1 MDRRF
6 LNLHVLISHSPSCL
20 NRDDMNM
27 QKSARFGGVRRVR
40 VSSQCLKRAIRRSDR
55 YRELFGDSSVRTR
68 SDKALMGYLRSIP
81 RFDRFSDGEL
91 NLVINSSGMQDK
103 VVTPWMVDEFE
114 AIVEAVHSAIVEKG
128 IPEDEFL
135 KIAKK
140 KSSKGKDED
149 KKSKNSG
156 KGIDAVMKKAVDEF
170 KKAGVS
176 CTDIALSGRMC
187 ASGILDSIEGAMSLS
202 HSITTHAMEAEIDW
216 FTAMDDLTCETEET
230 GAGHLNTQ
238 EFGSGVFYRY
248 ASINMALLEKNL
260 GGDKER
266 AIDTAA
272 GFTELLST
280 IVPTGKQK
288 SFASYSLADLVL
300 AVKSDMPVSLH
311 NAFERPVSGDRRSGL
326 MDPSIKALSEYR
338 DLVHSGYGL
347 EEESAVFSIRDT
359 TLTQRCNSLKELLE
373 WIKR

>member
-40 VSSQCLKRAIRRSDR
+40 VSSQCLKRVIRRSDK
-55 YRELFGDSSVRTR
+55 YRELFGDPSVRTR
-68 SDKALMGYLRSIP
+68 NNEALMGYLRSIP

-91 NLVINSSGMQDK
+91 KLVINSSGMQNS
-103 VVTPWMVDEFE
+103 VVTPWMIDEFE
-114 AIVEAVHSAIVEKG
+114 SIVEAVHSAIVEKNT
-128 IPEDEFL
+128 PEDKIL
-135 KIAKK
+135 KMADKASPK
-140 KSSKGKDED
+140 NKTGDKDID
-149 KKSKNSG
+149 K
-156 KGIDAVMKKAVDEF
+156 AMEKAADEF

-176 CTDIALSGRMC
+176 CADIALSGRMC
-187 ASGILDSIEGAMSLS
+187 ASGILDSVEGAMSLS

-248 ASINMALLEKNL
+248 ASINMDLLEKNL

-280 IVPTGKQK
+280 VVPTGKQK

-326 MDPSIKALSEYR
+326 MDPSIKALSGYR

-347 EEESAVFSIRDT
+347 DEESAVFSIRDT
-359 TLTQRCNSLKELLE
+359 SLTERVGSLKELLE
-373 WIKR
+373 WIKG